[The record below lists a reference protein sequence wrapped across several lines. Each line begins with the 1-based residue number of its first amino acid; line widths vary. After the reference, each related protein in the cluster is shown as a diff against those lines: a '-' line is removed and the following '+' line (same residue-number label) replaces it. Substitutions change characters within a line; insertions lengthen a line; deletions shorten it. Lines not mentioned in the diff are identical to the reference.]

1 AHFSASLESARL
13 SEANGALIEGPT
25 MLARHVTMTLRAD
38 SLKGFMRVIESGVIP
53 LLREQ
58 EGFVDQIT
66 LISPERAEAIV
77 ISFWENKESEEAFN
91 RTRNPEVLRGLL
103 EVIEGTPRVDLFEVA
118 SIVSNGSDEGS
129 REAFK

>member
-1 AHFSASLESARL
+1 
-13 SEANGALIEGPT
+13 
-25 MLARHVTMTLRAD
+25 MTLRAD

>member
-1 AHFSASLESARL
+1 
-13 SEANGALIEGPT
+13 

-38 SLKGFMRVIESGVIP
+38 SLTRFTRVIETRVIP

-58 EGFVDQIT
+58 EGFLDQIT

-77 ISFWENKESEEAFN
+77 ITFWENKDSEEAFN

-103 EVIEGTPRVDLFEVA
+103 EVIEGTPKVDLFEVA
-118 SIVSNGSDEGS
+118 SIVSNSNAERS
-129 REAFK
+129 REASK